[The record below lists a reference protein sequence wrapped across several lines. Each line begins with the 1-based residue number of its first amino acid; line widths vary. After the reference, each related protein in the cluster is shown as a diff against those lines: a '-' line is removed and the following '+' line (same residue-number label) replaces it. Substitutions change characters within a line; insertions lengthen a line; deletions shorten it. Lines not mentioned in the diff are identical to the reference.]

1 MKKIELIISITIT
14 FLLICPSSFS
24 ENNNYFSEAK
34 VLFEKEKFDKSKL
47 LFEKDIVF
55 NPKSEQSYLYL
66 AKIFNKNENES
77 QQEVNLNS
85 VLLLNPQNEEA
96 IYMMALIK
104 INQSD
109 YNESKKL
116 IKKFTLICKSFCK
129 KKSELKNKLG
139 KLIPEN
145 E

>member
-1 MKKIELIISITIT
+1 MKKIKFIISITIT

-24 ENNNYFSEAK
+24 ANSNYFSEAK
-34 VLFEKEKFDKSKL
+34 VLFEKEQFDKSKL

-66 AKIFNKNENES
+66 AKIFNKNENEL

-104 INQSD
+104 INQAD

-116 IKKFTLICKSFCK
+116 IKKFTLACMTFCN

>member
-1 MKKIELIISITIT
+1 MKKIKLIILITIT

-34 VLFEKEKFDKSKL
+34 ALFEKEKFDKSKL

-116 IKKFTLICKSFCK
+116 IEKFTLICKSFCK

>member
-14 FLLICPSSFS
+14 FLLICSSSFS

-34 VLFEKEKFDKSKL
+34 VLFKKEKFDKSKL

-116 IKKFTLICKSFCK
+116 IEKFTLICKSFCK

>member
-1 MKKIELIISITIT
+1 MKKIKFIISITIT

-24 ENNNYFSEAK
+24 ANSNYFSEAK
-34 VLFEKEKFDKSKL
+34 VLFEKEQFDKSKL

-66 AKIFNKNENES
+66 AKIFNKNENEL

-104 INQSD
+104 INQAD

-116 IKKFTLICKSFCK
+116 IKKFTLVCMTFCN

>member
-1 MKKIELIISITIT
+1 MKKIKFIISITIT

-24 ENNNYFSEAK
+24 ANSNYFSEAK
-34 VLFEKEKFDKSKL
+34 VLFDKEQFDKSKL

-66 AKIFNKNENES
+66 AKIFNKNENEL

-104 INQSD
+104 INQAD

-116 IKKFTLICKSFCK
+116 IKKFTLACMTFCN